1 VLVPTKEKQKSM
13 KLLNQ
18 TISVAAIALSILI
31 FTSARAEA
39 ISGKV
44 VGVSDGDT
52 VTVLD
57 AKYIQHKIRLAG
69 IDAPEKKMPFGNR
82 AKQLLSDLV
91 FGKEVVAEIGKTDR
105 YGREVG
111 KILING
117 RDANLAMVEAGLA
130 WHYKTYQKEQS
141 ANDRLLYATA
151 EDQARSRR
159 IGLWVDLDPIPPWD
173 WRKASKK

>member
-1 VLVPTKEKQKSM
+1 M
-13 KLLNQ
+13 KLLDQ
-18 TISVAAIALSILI
+18 TISVAALALSILI
-31 FTSARAEA
+31 FCPAHAEA
-39 ISGKV
+39 IFGKV

-52 VTVLD
+52 LTVL
-57 AKYIQHKIRLAG
+57 
-69 IDAPEKKMPFGNR
+69 DAPEKKMPFGNR
-82 AKQLLSDLV
+82 AKELLSDLI
-91 FGKEVVAEIGKTDR
+91 FGKQVVAEIGKTDR

-111 KILING
+111 KIIING

-141 ANDRLLYATA
+141 TNDRLLYAIA

-159 IGLWVDLDPIPPWD
+159 IGLWVDVDPIPPWD